1 MSVESSIY
9 DLSLIS
15 SKHNQ
20 TKQTHIHEN
29 IEVEKDTKFRESNPC
44 KSKSV
49 FSHPKI
55 MIKKKYKNLIGTLT
69 KKKFVIS
76 V

>member
-29 IEVEKDTKFRESNPC
+29 IEVEKDAKFRESNPC

-55 MIKKKYKNLIGTLT
+55 MIKKKKVQKCNWNTHKTSLL
-69 KKKFVIS
+69 
-76 V
+76 